1 MLPLLNRPAGMYA
14 LDYVPPAYTEFRP
27 AKTSPATTTPQQQ
40 WETGSQVHVVRLG
53 KIDFSCKEEVLRP
66 LDAVRLKMLYDETER
81 EKFKYSDA
89 STLIAEVV

>member
-1 MLPLLNRPAGMYA
+1 
-14 LDYVPPAYTEFRP
+14 
-27 AKTSPATTTPQQQ
+27 
-40 WETGSQVHVVRLG
+40 VVRLG